1 MKPAFYLLF
10 MLLFVPGLPRA
21 ADPMTIQLSFEPDLR
36 NGKRLYE
43 ICASCHLP
51 EGWGT
56 NDGAYP
62 QIAGQHRQV
71 LFQQLLH
78 IRSGERDNPAM
89 YPFVQERT
97 MGRGYQPLVDVVSYI
112 SRLPMHPRHQK
123 GPWGRHSD
131 EYREGRR
138 LFRKNCAQCHG
149 QQAEGDDGTATP
161 MLRGQH
167 YPYLIRQVGLIRSGL
182 RKVNPTMTAILGSL
196 QEEQLHK
203 VINYIS
209 WIPVPKDKLAPSL
222 DWRNTDFY

>member
-1 MKPAFYLLF
+1 MISRILTGLLLSG
-10 MLLFVPGLPRA
+10 LLHGALA
-21 ADPMTIQLSFEPDLR
+21 ADPMTIRLTLEPDLR
-36 NGKRLYE
+36 NGQRLYT

-51 EGWGT
+51 EGWGS

-71 LFQQLLH
+71 LFEQLLR

-97 MGRGYQPLVDVVSYI
+97 LGRGYQPLVDLVSYI

-123 GPWGRHSD
+123 GPWRDHRD
-131 EYREGRR
+131 EFREGEQIYQ
-138 LFRKNCAQCHG
+138 KHCAQCHG
-149 QQAEGDDGTATP
+149 KLGEGNNDAAIP

-182 RKVNPTMTAILGSL
+182 RQVNPVMNAIIGSL
-196 QEEQLHK
+196 DDAQVEK
-203 VINYIS
+203 VINYVS
-209 WIPVPKDKLAPSL
+209 WLPVPKDKLAPSL
-222 DWRNTDFY
+222 DWRNTDFN

>member
-1 MKPAFYLLF
+1 MKLSLPLWLL
-10 MLLFVPGLPRA
+10 LLLSSTALRA
-21 ADPMTIQLSFEPDLR
+21 ADPMTIRLTIEPDLR
-36 NGKRLYE
+36 NGQRLYE

-51 EGWGT
+51 EGWGS

-71 LFQQLLH
+71 LFDQLMR

-97 MGRGYQPLVDVVSYI
+97 LGTGYQPLVDVVSYI

-123 GPWGRHSD
+123 GPWREHRK
-131 EYREGRR
+131 EYKEGAR
-138 LFRKNCAQCHG
+138 LYRQNCAQCHG
-149 QQAEGDDGTATP
+149 PNGEGNNEKAIP

-167 YPYLIRQVGLIRSGL
+167 FPYLMRQVGLIRSGL

-196 QEEQLHK
+196 DEAQLKK
-203 VINYIS
+203 VINFVS
-209 WIPVPKDKLAPSL
+209 WLPVPKDKLAPSL
-222 DWRNTDFY
+222 DWRNTDFN

>member
-1 MKPAFYLLF
+1 MNPAFCLLF
-10 MLLFVPGLPRA
+10 LLLLVPGLSRA
-21 ADPMTIQLSFEPDLR
+21 ADPMTIQLRFEPDLR
-36 NGKRLYE
+36 NGKRIYE

-51 EGWGT
+51 EGWGS

-78 IRSGERDNPAM
+78 IRTGERDNPAM

-97 MGRGYQPLVDVVSYI
+97 MGKGYQPLVDVVSYI
-112 SRLPMHPRHQK
+112 ARLPMHPRHQK
-123 GPWGRHSD
+123 GPWGTLSS
-131 EYREGRR
+131 EYKEGER
-138 LFRKNCAQCHG
+138 LYQQNCAQCHG
-149 QQAEGDDGTATP
+149 KQAEGDDASATP

-167 YPYLIRQVGLIRSGL
+167 YPYLLRQVGLIRSGL
-182 RKVNPTMTAILGSL
+182 RTVNPVMTAILGRL
-196 QEEQLHK
+196 QEEQLER

-209 WIPVPKDKLAPSL
+209 RIEVPKDKLAPSL